1 MFRGGFACLNAV
13 QNMSGKRQRKRKEI
27 ESIPEYCSEMNRRL
41 PGKRESLASLTTFN
55 KMRNFAGLLK
65 LVVCTIKQ
73 VASNIHVHVISLTN
87 LNFIVVFL
95 SC

>member
-1 MFRGGFACLNAV
+1 MWGGANEVKVL
-13 QNMSGKRQRKRKEI
+13 K
-27 ESIPEYCSEMNRRL
+27 
-41 PGKRESLASLTTFN
+41 
-55 KMRNFAGLLK
+55 KMRDFAGLLK

-73 VASNIHVHVISLTN
+73 VASNIHVHVISFTN